1 MRFSENATLEEVQ
14 SYFRGDDFAY
24 DVTGCRIVEASQ
36 GHAVTVLELDS
47 KKHYNAMGGVMGG
60 AIFTLADYALA
71 VASNYNEPPS
81 VSVSHTIEF
90 LAGAKGDKLIAT
102 CDVDKSGRTLG
113 FYTVVVVDDTGRK
126 VAKMTATCFRTQE

>member
-1 MRFSENATLEEVQ
+1 MASSKQKLIIVESPAKARTISKFLGKG
-14 SYFRGDDFAY
+14 YK
-24 DVTGCRIVEASQ
+24 VEASQ
-36 GHAVTVLELDS
+36 GHAVTVLELDP

>member
-1 MRFSENATLEEVQ
+1 MRLGENATLEDVQ
-14 SYFRGDDFAY
+14 RYFQDDDFAY
-24 DVTGCRIVEASQ
+24 SVTGCRIVEAAQ
-36 GHAVTVLELDS
+36 GHSVAVLELDPE
-47 KKHYNAMGGVMGG
+47 KHYNAMGGVMGG

-90 LAGAKGDKLIAT
+90 MSGAKGNKLIAT
-102 CDVDKSGRTLG
+102 CDADKSGRTLG
-113 FYTVVVVDDTGRK
+113 FYTVMVTDETGRK